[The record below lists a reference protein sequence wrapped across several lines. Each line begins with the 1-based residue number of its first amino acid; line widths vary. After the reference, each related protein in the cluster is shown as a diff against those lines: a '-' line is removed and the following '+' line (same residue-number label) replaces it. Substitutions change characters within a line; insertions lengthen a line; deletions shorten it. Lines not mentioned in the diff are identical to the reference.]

1 MGTRQGLGWQRALG
15 GQAGQG
21 RAVLGARAGLCQ
33 ARQQGRGDRQAAATV
48 RAHAVPKVCVHGS
61 ALGIPESPRPARPVR
76 PPGLRFPCRRQML
89 SQPCPSSSSFCG
101 AASSPRSSRPEVP
114 AQPGPPRPRCAG
126 LAEGGSG
133 QPRSPPGGL
142 GGGSALPAAPQPW
155 QDVAPLSDPAGALLH
170 PPLPRQHHRALVVSI
185 GHPGGGGERT
195 GRGISEGVAASG
207 TEPSGHRFGGDRSG
221 AKPAYGV
228 CAAWFGVPKTGV
240 GGQHCGGF
248 GDEAS
253 TPQPLPAPRAPSAFG
268 AGRGLQTPPISQL

>member
-185 GHPGGGGERT
+185 GHPGGGGGS
-195 GRGISEGVAASG
+195 GRGGGFPKVSLHRGRSPRVTASVG
-207 TEPSGHRFGGDRSG
+207 TAVGQSQPMGCALPGLGSPKPVSGGSTAGGLGTRPLPHSLSPHPERRVPSGRGG
-221 AKPAYGV
+221 
-228 CAAWFGVPKTGV
+228 
-240 GGQHCGGF
+240 
-248 GDEAS
+248 AS
-253 TPQPLPAPRAPSAFG
+253 RPL
-268 AGRGLQTPPISQL
+268 Q